1 MALQPQNERPFGFR
15 DKLGYLFGD
24 FGNDFTFIF
33 AGSYLTLF
41 YTDVL
46 GVSAGLVGVL
56 FVVARCVD
64 AFTDV
69 GMGRL
74 VDTLPRPAAAGS
86 GRGILRVCVPVALA
100 SVLMYLYFARS
111 WPYAGK
117 VAYMFATYIFWG
129 SICYTAINIPYG
141 SMASVLS
148 ADAGERASL
157 STFRSVGA
165 MLANLIIAAATPL
178 FLFRTAADGTQTV
191 IPERFTLIAVV
202 YGVCAVACYLLCY
215 ALCRERV
222 QAAPPREAKRQSFA
236 SLAKALAGNRALTAV
251 IGAALLLLLASLLGQ
266 GMNMYLFKD
275 YFNSADMLSLVGF
288 AGVLPMLALAPFAAK
303 LSKRFGK
310 KEAGCVGVGVAA
322 GGVPADVGAASA
334 LGVGLYR
341 PDAGGQRGRGAFS
354 IWSSGRSSPTLSII
368 RRLRTGSRDDG
379 TVYAVYS
386 FARKLGQALAGGVVG
401 FALAA
406 IGYVSSTGHVV
417 QTQPVARGHLHH
429 FHAGA
434 RPELSRRVPCAAAGL
449 SAHQKARGGKRRRAA
464 RTARRSGTGA
474 VAAPAGRTARVA
486 YDTAFRPV
494 FPGHILSSEK
504 RGKNI

>member
-74 VDTLPRPAAAGS
+74 VDTLPPSRGGRFRPW
-86 GRGILRVCVPVALA
+86 ILRVCVPVALA

-117 VAYMFATYIFWG
+117 VAHVRHLYFLGQHLLYRHQYPIRFHGVGA
-129 SICYTAINIPYG
+129 
-141 SMASVLS
+141 S

-322 GGVPADVGAASA
+322 AAYLLMWALRLRSVWAYIGLMLVGSV
-334 LGVGLYR
+334 GVGFFNMVIW
-341 PDAGGQRGRGAFS
+341 AF
-354 IWSSGRSSPTLSII
+354 ITDVIDYQEV
-368 RRLRTGSRDDG
+368 RTGSRDDG

-417 QTQPVARGHLHH
+417 QTQPVREGIYTISTL
-429 FHAGA
+429 
-434 RPELSRRVPCAAAGL
+434 VPGL
-449 SAHQKARGGKRRRAA
+449 SYLGVFLVLLLAYPLTKKRVEENAAVLRERRGEAA
-464 RTARRSGTGA
+464 QE
-474 VAAPAGRTARVA
+474 P
-486 YDTAFRPV
+486 
-494 FPGHILSSEK
+494 
-504 RGKNI
+504 

>member
-74 VDTLPRPAAAGS
+74 VDTLPPSRGGRFRPW
-86 GRGILRVCVPVALA
+86 ILRVCVPVALA

-191 IPERFTLIAVV
+191 IPERFTVIAVV

-310 KEAGCVGVGVAA
+310 KEAGCVGVGFFNMVIWAFIT
-322 GGVPADVGAASA
+322 DVIDYQE
-334 LGVGLYR
+334 V
-341 PDAGGQRGRGAFS
+341 
-354 IWSSGRSSPTLSII
+354 
-368 RRLRTGSRDDG
+368 RTGSRDDG

-417 QTQPVARGHLHH
+417 QTQPVREGIYTISTL
-429 FHAGA
+429 
-434 RPELSRRVPCAAAGL
+434 VPGL
-449 SAHQKARGGKRRRAA
+449 SYLGVFLVLLLAYPLTKKRVEENAAVLRERRGEAA
-464 RTARRSGTGA
+464 QE
-474 VAAPAGRTARVA
+474 P
-486 YDTAFRPV
+486 
-494 FPGHILSSEK
+494 
-504 RGKNI
+504 

>member
-74 VDTLPRPAAAGS
+74 VDTLPPSRGGRFRPW
-86 GRGILRVCVPVALA
+86 ILRVCVPVALA

-288 AGVLPMLALAPFAAK
+288 AGVLPMLALIVCHSLLAYLAMRSEKVRIWLCGEPTV
-303 LSKRFGK
+303 LIRHGVICE
-310 KEAGCVGVGVAA
+310 KEMRRTAMTLNDLMAMLRV
-322 GGVPADVGAASA
+322 GGVQDPAQVETAVLETGGSVSVFPKAQARPATPADLQLTPDPEGLPLPLILDGEVQSHNLTRAGLTASWLAEQVKA
-334 LGVGLYR
+334 LGYGSHGEVFFLCVS
-341 PDAGGQRGRGAFS
+341 PSGQLICQGKGRAEMQQ
-354 IWSSGRSSPTLSII
+354 L
-368 RRLRTGSRDDG
+368 
-379 TVYAVYS
+379 
-386 FARKLGQALAGGVVG
+386 QALTA
-401 FALAA
+401 
-406 IGYVSSTGHVV
+406 
-417 QTQPVARGHLHH
+417 QQARW
-429 FHAGA
+429 
-434 RPELSRRVPCAAAGL
+434 
-449 SAHQKARGGKRRRAA
+449 
-464 RTARRSGTGA
+464 
-474 VAAPAGRTARVA
+474 
-486 YDTAFRPV
+486 
-494 FPGHILSSEK
+494 
-504 RGKNI
+504 

>member
-1 MALQPQNERPFGFR
+1 M
-15 DKLGYLFGD
+15 
-24 FGNDFTFIF
+24 
-33 AGSYLTLF
+33 
-41 YTDVL
+41 
-46 GVSAGLVGVL
+46 
-56 FVVARCVD
+56 
-64 AFTDV
+64 
-69 GMGRL
+69 
-74 VDTLPRPAAAGS
+74 
-86 GRGILRVCVPVALA
+86 CVPVALA

-191 IPERFTLIAVV
+191 IPERFTVIAVV

-322 GGVPADVGAASA
+322 AAYLLMWALRLRSVWAYIGLMLVGSV
-334 LGVGLYR
+334 GVGFFNMVIW
-341 PDAGGQRGRGAFS
+341 AF
-354 IWSSGRSSPTLSII
+354 ITDVIDYQEV
-368 RRLRTGSRDDG
+368 RTGSRDDG
-379 TVYAVYS
+379 TWSRLKIAPFKAKLRGAKGEVKDFASYLYDNAGGAVLSWIIEGAQRFIANGFKIEPPEAARAALAEYSRENDWLQDFIEDCCCIGPSHTAGSQELYTMYAMHCQATGAGYKRD
-386 FARKLGQALAGGVVG
+386 AREFRQALTAAG
-401 FALAA
+401 
-406 IGYVSSTGHVV
+406 Y
-417 QTQPVARGHLHH
+417 
-429 FHAGA
+429 
-434 RPELSRRVPCAAAGL
+434 ESRRQNKGVRFYGLGLKSAAAPD
-449 SAHQKARGGKRRRAA
+449 
-464 RTARRSGTGA
+464 
-474 VAAPAGRTARVA
+474 V
-486 YDTAFRPV
+486 
-494 FPGHILSSEK
+494 
-504 RGKNI
+504 

>member
-74 VDTLPRPAAAGS
+74 VDTLPPSRGGRFRPW
-86 GRGILRVCVPVALA
+86 ILRVCVPVALA

-191 IPERFTLIAVV
+191 IPERFTVIAVV

-236 SLAKALAGNRALTAV
+236 SLAKALAG
-251 IGAALLLLLASLLGQ
+251 
-266 GMNMYLFKD
+266 
-275 YFNSADMLSLVGF
+275 
-288 AGVLPMLALAPFAAK
+288 
-303 LSKRFGK
+303 
-310 KEAGCVGVGVAA
+310 
-322 GGVPADVGAASA
+322 
-334 LGVGLYR
+334 
-341 PDAGGQRGRGAFS
+341 
-354 IWSSGRSSPTLSII
+354 
-368 RRLRTGSRDDG
+368 
-379 TVYAVYS
+379 
-386 FARKLGQALAGGVVG
+386 GVVG

-417 QTQPVARGHLHH
+417 QTQPVREGIYTISTL
-429 FHAGA
+429 
-434 RPELSRRVPCAAAGL
+434 VPGL
-449 SAHQKARGGKRRRAA
+449 SYLGVFLVLLLAYPLTKKRVEENAAVLRERRGEAA
-464 RTARRSGTGA
+464 QE
-474 VAAPAGRTARVA
+474 P
-486 YDTAFRPV
+486 
-494 FPGHILSSEK
+494 
-504 RGKNI
+504 